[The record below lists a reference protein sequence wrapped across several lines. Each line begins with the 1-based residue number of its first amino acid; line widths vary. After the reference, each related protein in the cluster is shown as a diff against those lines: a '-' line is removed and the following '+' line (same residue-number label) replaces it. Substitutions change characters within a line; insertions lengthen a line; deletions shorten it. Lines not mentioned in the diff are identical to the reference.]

1 MEQNVDTGADL
12 SSATDRLGN
21 GRANG
26 TGKLP
31 ARSARASSD
40 GSLGDMGSVAEAA
53 PSDDGRV
60 EVVDSKTGAAKWKP
74 SDSVYLRL
82 ARAQCDVRVITLDAD
97 IEVKKEGKTVAKY
110 KGVTSAQ
117 IVTYAK
123 SALLSNGIVFYP
135 VMKRDGVQVTGNK
148 TAVYIDGHFVS
159 VDDDTDRIVTGAWG
173 AGTDFNDKD
182 YSKAFTNAVK
192 NCLAK
197 MLGMS
202 TLEDDSNEA
211 TPHEPEHKPRAIK
224 NAEALSDVAIK
235 SWADAYKA
243 ALDGC
248 KTAKQLKQIRADN
261 SPMMNNAG
269 VPQVTKDYFLDK
281 IAALEGTLE

>member
-1 MEQNVDTGADL
+1 MDTGENLVTADVG
-12 SSATDRLGN
+12 LGN

-26 TGKLP
+26 AGKLH
-31 ARSARASSD
+31 ARNRKPDLERPDD
-40 GSLGDMGSVAEAA
+40 GCREGDLPEA
-53 PSDDGRV
+53 DHLGRV
-60 EVVDSKTGAAKWKP
+60 EVADSSPRAQKWQS
-74 SDSVYLRL
+74 SDSVFLRL
-82 ARAQCDVRVITLDAD
+82 ARAQDEVKTITLDAD

-117 IVTYAK
+117 VVTFAK
-123 SALLSNGIVFYP
+123 AALLANGIVFYP

-159 VDDDTDRIVTGAWG
+159 VDDGDDRIVTGAWG

-202 TLEDDSNEA
+202 TLEDDSSEA
-211 TPHEPEHKPRAIK
+211 TPHEPEHKPRALK
-224 NAEALSDVAIK
+224 NAEALTDVAIK

-248 KTAKQLKQIRADN
+248 NTAKQLKTIRAEN
-261 SPMMNNAG
+261 AAMMNNPG
-269 VPQVTKDYFLDK
+269 VPQVTKDYFLDT

>member
-1 MEQNVDTGADL
+1 MAD
-12 SSATDRLGN
+12 STAI
-21 GRANG
+21 
-26 TGKLP
+26 P
-31 ARSARASSD
+31 Q
-40 GSLGDMGSVAEAA
+40 
-53 PSDDGRV
+53 
-60 EVVDSKTGAAKWKP
+60 KWKP

-82 ARAQCDVRVITLDAD
+82 ARAQSDVRVITLDAD

-117 IVTYAK
+117 VVTFAK
-123 SALLSNGIVFYP
+123 SALLANGIVFYP

-202 TLEDDSNEA
+202 TLEDDSAEA
-211 TPHEPEHKPRAIK
+211 TPHEPEHKPRAVK
-224 NAEALSDVAIK
+224 NAEALTDVAIK
-235 SWADAYKA
+235 SWADAFKV

-248 KTAKQLKQIRADN
+248 RSLKQLKQVRADN
-261 SPMMNNAG
+261 APMMNNAG
-269 VPQVTKDYFLDK
+269 VPQITKDYFLDK
-281 IAALEGTLE
+281 IAALEGVLE

>member
-1 MEQNVDTGADL
+1 M
-12 SSATDRLGN
+12 
-21 GRANG
+21 
-26 TGKLP
+26 
-31 ARSARASSD
+31 
-40 GSLGDMGSVAEAA
+40 GSLAEAA
-53 PSDDGRV
+53 PGDDGRV
-60 EVVDSKTGAAKWKP
+60 EVADSAGSAQKWQP

-82 ARAQCDVRVITLDAD
+82 ARAQAD
-97 IEVKKEGKTVAKY
+97 VKKIDQDVTIKVKAKDGSNTNASY
-110 KGVTSAQ
+110 QGVSHAQ
-117 IVTYAK
+117 VVTNAK
-123 SALLSNGIVFYP
+123 AALLANGIVFYP
-135 VMKRDGVQVTGNK
+135 AMKRDGVQVTGNK
-148 TAVYIDGHFVS
+148 TAVYIEGHFVS
-159 VDDDTDRIVTGAWG
+159 VDDSDDRIVTGAWG

-211 TPHEPEHKPRAIK
+211 TPHEPEHKPRAVK

-235 SWADAYKA
+235 TWADAYKA

-248 KTAKQLKQIRADN
+248 KTIKQLKQVRADN
-261 SPMMNNAG
+261 APMMNNPG

-281 IAALEGTLE
+281 ISAMEGVLE

>member
-1 MEQNVDTGADL
+1 MDTSENL
-12 SSATDRLGN
+12 VATDIGLGN

-26 TGKLP
+26 AGKLH
-31 ARSARASSD
+31 ARDRKPD
-40 GSLGDMGSVAEAA
+40 LER
-53 PSDDGRV
+53 PDDGGGEGHLPQTDQLGRV
-60 EVVDSKTGAAKWKP
+60 ALADSPPRAQKWLS
-74 SDSVYLRL
+74 SDSVFLRL
-82 ARAQCDVRVITLDAD
+82 ARAQDEVKTITLDAD
-97 IEVKKEGKTVAKY
+97 IEVKKEGRTVAKY

-117 IVTYAK
+117 VVTFAK
-123 SALLSNGIVFYP
+123 AALLANGIVFYP

-159 VDDDTDRIVTGAWG
+159 VDDGDDRIVTGAWG

-202 TLEDDSNEA
+202 TLEDDSSEA
-211 TPHEPEHKPRAIK
+211 TPHEPEHKPRAVK
-224 NAEALSDVAIK
+224 NAEALTDVAIK

-248 KTAKQLKQIRADN
+248 KTAKQLKTIRAEN
-261 SPMMNNAG
+261 AAMMNNPG

>member
-1 MEQNVDTGADL
+1 MDTSEGL
-12 SSATDRLGN
+12 ATSGDRLGN

-26 TGKLP
+26 AGKLR
-31 ARSARASSD
+31 ARDRQPDLDRPNDSCGTSD
-40 GSLGDMGSVAEAA
+40 LPEAGNDA
-53 PSDDGRV
+53 GV
-60 EVVDSKTGAAKWKP
+60 EVADGTPRAQKWQP

-82 ARAQCDVRVITLDAD
+82 ARAQSDVKVITPDA
-97 IEVKKEGKTVAKY
+97 EVEIKKDGKTLAKY

-117 IVTYAK
+117 IVTFAK
-123 SALLSNGIVFYP
+123 SALLANGIVFYP

-148 TAVYIDGHFVS
+148 TAVYIEGHFVS
-159 VDDDTDRIVTGAWG
+159 VDDSEDRIVTGAWG

-211 TPHEPEHKPRAIK
+211 TPHEPEHKPRAVK

-235 SWADAYKA
+235 TWADAYKA

-248 KTAKQLKQIRADN
+248 KTLKDLHKVRADN
-261 SPMMNNAG
+261 APMMNNAG

>member
-1 MEQNVDTGADL
+1 MDTGENLVTAD
-12 SSATDRLGN
+12 TGLGN
-21 GRANG
+21 GRTNG
-26 TGKLP
+26 AGKLH
-31 ARSARASSD
+31 ARNRRPDLERSDD
-40 GSLGDMGSVAEAA
+40 GSGEGNLSEA
-53 PSDDGRV
+53 DQLGRV
-60 EVVDSKTGAAKWKP
+60 EVADSPPRAQKWKS
-74 SDSVYLRL
+74 SDSVFLRL
-82 ARAQCDVRVITLDAD
+82 ARAQED
-97 IEVKKEGKTVAKY
+97 VKKIDLDVEIKVKAKDGSDTRASY
-110 KGVTSAQ
+110 KGVSHAQ
-117 IVTYAK
+117 IVTNAK
-123 SALLSNGIVFYP
+123 AALLANGIVFYP

-159 VDDDTDRIVTGAWG
+159 VDDGDDRIVTGAWG

-202 TLEDDSNEA
+202 TLEDDSSEA
-211 TPHEPEHKPRAIK
+211 TPHEPEHKPRALK
-224 NAEALSDVAIK
+224 NAEALTDVAIK

-248 KTAKQLKQIRADN
+248 KTAKQLKTIRAEN
-261 SPMMNNAG
+261 AAMMNNPG

-281 IAALEGTLE
+281 IAALEGTLV

>member
-1 MEQNVDTGADL
+1 V
-12 SSATDRLGN
+12 
-21 GRANG
+21 
-26 TGKLP
+26 K
-31 ARSARASSD
+31 
-40 GSLGDMGSVAEAA
+40 
-53 PSDDGRV
+53 
-60 EVVDSKTGAAKWKP
+60 
-74 SDSVYLRL
+74 
-82 ARAQCDVRVITLDAD
+82 VITLDAD
-97 IEVKKEGKTVAKY
+97 IKGKTKDGTAFSY
-110 KGVTSAQ
+110 KGVSSAQ
-117 IVTYAK
+117 VVTFAK
-123 SALLSNGIVFYP
+123 AALLANGIVFYP
-135 VMKRDGVQVTGNK
+135 AMKRDGVQVTGNK

-159 VDDDTDRIVTGAWG
+159 VDDSEDRIVTGAWG

-211 TPHEPEHKPRAIK
+211 TPHEPDHKPRAVK

-235 SWADAYKA
+235 TWADAYKA

-248 KTAKQLKQIRADN
+248 KTLKDLHRIRADN
-261 SPMMNNAG
+261 APMMNNPG